1 MRVLVVDD
9 SQANRSIARVLL
21 ENAGHRVMEADGGE
35 AAVAAAS
42 EFLPDVILMDVAMP
56 GMDGLEATRA
66 IRRLE
71 GDVGTTPVV
80 AWTAH
85 DIPGMRRQTSAAG
98 MNAYLTK
105 PVVRQ
110 TLIATIAAFG
120 RSRGP
125 NRFDAVQSA

>member
-35 AAVAAAS
+35 AAVAATG

-56 GMDGLEATRA
+56 GVDGMEATRA
-66 IRRLE
+66 IRRLD
-71 GDVGTTPVV
+71 GDVATTPVI

-110 TLIATIAAFG
+110 TLIATVAAFG

-125 NRFDAVQSA
+125 NRIDAAQSA

>member
-21 ENAGHRVMEADGGE
+21 ENVGYQVDEADGGE
-35 AAVAAAS
+35 VAVEMAR
-42 EFLPDVILMDVAMP
+42 EIVPDVILMDVAMP

-66 IRRLE
+66 IRVLE
-71 GDVGTTPVV
+71 GAAGTTPII

-110 TLIATIAAFG
+110 TLISTIAAFG
-120 RSRGP
+120 RSR
-125 NRFDAVQSA
+125 RSDRLDAVQTA